1 MHSLPLKNRFVRLV
15 GTHQKLDRVAR
26 RYLNKFLE
34 PNVYFPS
41 GKEIVYFEGMRGP
54 DGLKRKCPNDPQP
67 SHFLL
72 PDADD
77 KILLSQVLDCRE
89 NLKNALKENN
99 RERAAFE
106 AAWLAHY
113 LTDALTPAHH
123 FPLHDVRDELMSDN
137 EYFEIF
143 GRPLRYVMRGDSPK
157 ETVKNNWSYYG
168 KGGAMTKH
176 FFFEFKVA
184 QIINPMK
191 SKNLFPRLSKK
202 DLENV
207 DLEKEVYKSVNKIH
221 KLKMYDRYREL
232 GWTEKLNVETKKIL
246 LPEIIKLITLA
257 WYSSLPEEKSEE
269 K

>member
-15 GTHQKLDRVAR
+15 GTHQKLDRVSR
-26 RYLNKFLE
+26 RFLSRFIA
-34 PNVYFPS
+34 PDVYFPS

-54 DGLKRKCPNDPQP
+54 DGLIRKCPNSPQP
-67 SHFLL
+67 THFII

-77 KILLSQVLDCRE
+77 KILLTQILDCQK
-89 NLKNALKENN
+89 NLKTALKEKNN
-99 RERAAFE
+99 ERAAFE

-157 ETVKNNWSYYG
+157 ETVKNNWQYYG
-168 KGGAMTKH
+168 KNGHMTKH
-176 FFFEFKVA
+176 FFFEFKIA
-184 QIINPMK
+184 QIITPMK
-191 SKNLFPRLSKK
+191 TKNLYPKLSKK
-202 DLENV
+202 DLEKVN
-207 DLEKEVYKSVNKIH
+207 LEKEFYKSLDKVAC
-221 KLKMYDRYREL
+221 LKMYDRYREL
-232 GWTEKLNVETKKIL
+232 GWTGKMNQEVKKIV